1 MAEWEPGKRG
11 TGQASLVMFL
21 INRTQG
27 KALKMDSQGVGPQEV
42 PWSSSNTEPQVGPYS
57 FHRMNKT
64 LYDSHVQN
72 PPLSDSM
79 INPVD
84 TIPEVLSILATFIC
98 VCGMM
103 GNGLVV
109 WLLSCPGQR
118 TPFCTYILHLAV
130 ADFLFLLCTTVTL
143 YLDPTLLAYEVMER
157 MRSFTYTTSL
167 TLLTAISMQRCLSVL
182 FPIWYKCHRPQHLSA
197 VVCALLWA
205 LSLLMNVLVSF
216 FCREFW
222 VSLKQ
227 CYTVDSVFSFL
238 IMGIFTPVMTL
249 SSVTLFVQVRRSS
262 RQWGRP
268 RPMRLYVVILASVT
282 MFLICALPLGLS
294 WFFLY
299 WLDLPQNQ
307 KTLFHHMACLS
318 SALSSSANPVI
329 YFVVGIQGHGCS
341 RESPGAILRRVL
353 REEPD
358 GEGETPPTGTN
369 ELGA

>member
-1 MAEWEPGKRG
+1 MNGIIA
-11 TGQASLVMFL
+11 
-21 INRTQG
+21 
-27 KALKMDSQGVGPQEV
+27 DS
-42 PWSSSNTEPQVGPYS
+42 Y
-57 FHRMNKT
+57 
-64 LYDSHVQN
+64 VQK
-72 PPLSDSM
+72 LSPNDSM
-79 INPVD
+79 INTPD
-84 TIPEVLSILATFIC
+84 TAPEVLSILATFVC

-109 WLLSCPGQR
+109 WLLSCPGQM

-130 ADFLFLLCTTVTL
+130 ADFLFLLCTAVTL
-143 YLDPTLLAYEVMER
+143 SLDPTLPAYEVMER
-157 MRSFTYTTSL
+157 ARSFAYTTSL
-167 TLLTAISMQRCLSVL
+167 TLLTAISAQRCLSVL
-182 FPIWYKCHRPQHLSA
+182 FPIWYKCRRPRHLSA
-197 VVCALLWA
+197 VACALLWL
-205 LSLLMNVLVSF
+205 LSLLMNVLVSL

-222 VSLKQ
+222 ASLRQ

-249 SSVTLFVQVRRSS
+249 SSVTLFVRVRRSS
-262 RQWGRP
+262 QEWGRP
-268 RPMRLYVVILASVT
+268 QPTRLYVVILASVT
-282 MFLICALPLGLS
+282 MFLICALPLGIS

-329 YFVVGIQGHGCS
+329 YFVVGSQGHCCL

-358 GEGETPPTGTN
+358 REGRETPPTGTN